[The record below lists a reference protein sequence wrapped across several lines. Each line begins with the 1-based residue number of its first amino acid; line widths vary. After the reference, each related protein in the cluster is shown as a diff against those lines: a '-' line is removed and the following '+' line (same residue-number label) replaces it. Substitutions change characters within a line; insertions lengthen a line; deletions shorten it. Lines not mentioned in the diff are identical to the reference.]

1 MIVDI
6 ELGKYQYE
14 YQSRIRSFWNDG
26 NFELMTEIKDV
37 KLKNEICETIDLI
50 LDIPYNYNYLRIK
63 NSTLPIPN
71 YYVLDVQ
78 AISYEQKV
86 YRLFLHPDVFS
97 CNIPTNVKRMNV
109 TKTRMS
115 DKFHYPLNYRPYKY
129 KKQMYKFINTDTS
142 NIQYGRGNDLNFC
155 VFSYTENLDNVTTIS
170 YGWFQFSQRCIKASN
185 GGFTDVGE
193 MPSLHDLISGK
204 FDELI
209 GISSERI
216 KGIWIV
222 KSLNLVGRYI
232 EYLSTRNILLTENEC
247 VKKDKVFAK
256 FSNTE
261 LIYQEFTFNN
271 PISSNEYESIAFID
285 ELENVLYTLPQGL
298 TISKVRI
305 TLDLTPTSANLV
317 FTFFNN
323 SYPVNPQ
330 YAIVSNDEKIG
341 YQFVKPLVNIAT
353 SSNAWSEYNIS
364 GQRNMEI
371 SQTIAQRDF
380 DKRNGYM
387 NSISSGLMGGLAG
400 ATGGPIGIAVGAGI
414 GLGGSLI
421 MNEWNDSRNRQL
433 DNQLQEIKDKYYQ
446 NQTSN
451 MILSSESTLKA
462 LIPFEVMIAFLKPYE
477 DESQVIIKK
486 IQLEGY
492 DTSIYI
498 DTNNSD
504 LAVID
509 FMTDY
514 KGVIKCDYIEIEGL
528 NIPYKYQEEL
538 RNYFLTG
545 FYNET
550 V

>member
-1 MIVDI
+1 MDI

-26 NFELMTEIKDV
+26 NFELMTEIQNV
-37 KLKNEICETIDLI
+37 KLKNEICETIDLV
-50 LDIPYNYNYLRIK
+50 LDIPYNYNYLKIK

-86 YRLFLHPDVFS
+86 YRLYLYPDVFS
-97 CNIPTNVKRMNV
+97 CNIAPNVKRMNV
-109 TKTRMS
+109 TKTRMT

-129 KKQMYKFINTDTS
+129 KKQLYKFINTDTS
-142 NIQYGRGNDLNFC
+142 SVELGKENDLNFC
-155 VFSYTENLDNVTTIS
+155 IFSYTDNIEGVTTIS
-170 YGWFQFSQRCIKASN
+170 YGWFQFSQKCVKATE

-193 MPSLHDLISGK
+193 MPSMADLLSGK

-209 GISSERI
+209 GISADRI
-216 KGIWIV
+216 KGIWV
-222 KSLNLVGRYI
+222 LKSLNLVNRYI
-232 EYLSTRNILLTENEC
+232 TYAGNSRYILLTDNEY
-247 VKKDKVFAK
+247 VIKNKVFAK
-256 FSNTE
+256 FLNFE
-261 LIYQEFTFNN
+261 PIFQEFTLDTT
-271 PISSNEYESIAFID
+271 ISSNEYESIAFID
-285 ELENVLYTLPQGL
+285 EYENILYTLPQGL
-298 TISKVRI
+298 SISKVRI
-305 TLDLTPTSANLV
+305 TLDLTPTTANLI
-317 FTFFNN
+317 FTFYNN
-323 SYPVNPQ
+323 SYPVSPQ
-330 YAIVSNDEKIG
+330 YLIASNDEKIG
-341 YQFVKPLVNIAT
+341 YQFAKPLVNIST
-353 SSNAWSEYNIS
+353 TSNAWSEYNIS
-364 GQRNMEI
+364 GQRQMEI
-371 SQTIAQRDF
+371 SQIIAQRDF

-387 NSISSGLMGGLAG
+387 NSISSGIGGGIAG
-400 ATGGPIGIAVGAGI
+400 ATAGPIGAVVGLAV

-421 MNEWNDSRNRQL
+421 INEYNDSRNRQL

-446 NQTSN
+446 NQSSN
-451 MILSSESTLKA
+451 MILSSDSTLKA
-462 LIPFEVMIAFLKPYE
+462 LIPFEIMIAFLKPYD
-477 DESQVIIKK
+477 DEAQVILKK

-509 FMTDY
+509 FMTGY
-514 KGVIKCDYIEIEGL
+514 KGVIKCDYIEIKGL

-545 FYNET
+545 FYNES